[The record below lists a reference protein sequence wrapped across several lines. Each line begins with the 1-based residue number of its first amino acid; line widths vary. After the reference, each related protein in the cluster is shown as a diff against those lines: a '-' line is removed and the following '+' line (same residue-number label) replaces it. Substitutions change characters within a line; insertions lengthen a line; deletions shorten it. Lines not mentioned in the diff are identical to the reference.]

1 MTAPQHPSSA
11 ALSAPAVTSFLRRH
25 ALERPSHTALIDGA
39 TSESVTYAELLAQV
53 LAQAEQFRAAGI
65 AHGDRVG
72 ILGVNSLPY
81 AVTLLAL
88 SELGA
93 IAVPKN
99 TRLHHAELSTN
110 LQDAGVAALI
120 ADSGHREPA
129 TALADELDVTKR
141 FLLDGT
147 AEGWQSLERTAD
159 IGPAGH
165 SPAALAASPLPEG
178 VHGETTSTI
187 LYTSGTTGRAKGCML
202 AQRTWVGYA
211 QNMTS
216 SLRMSD
222 DDTYLAFLPLFHIA
236 GLGLLHSQLILGGT
250 VVTQAAA
257 DPAQMHAA
265 VKNHGVTIVMV
276 VPGIS
281 HPFVTHPDAA
291 PADESTL
298 RLLVSAVGLESA
310 EVVDAARTR
319 LGVEYMGIYGQ
330 TESGTKTTWAT
341 QEQFDRNPA
350 TYGKV
355 MPALAY
361 RLVDDEGND
370 VAPGEPGELLLR
382 GGTIMQ
388 GYWNRPD
395 ATAETL
401 AGGWHHTGDVF
412 VLQEDGTLRMV
423 DRTKYLIKTGGEN
436 VYPQEVENI
445 LKVHPK
451 VADVAVAGIP
461 DPEWGET
468 VKAFVIPRPDAEL
481 TRAELDAAVRAEVAG
496 YKAPRYIEFVD
507 EIPRNISGK
516 ILKNALAERP
526 TDESQRVIRNGQSG
540 KASR

>member
-1 MTAPQHPSSA
+1 M
-11 ALSAPAVTSFLRRH
+11 
-25 ALERPSHTALIDGA
+25 
-39 TSESVTYAELLAQV
+39 
-53 LAQAEQFRAAGI
+53 
-65 AHGDRVG
+65 G
-72 ILGVNSLPY
+72 ILGANSLPY
-81 AVTLLAL
+81 IVTLLSL

-99 TRLHHAELSTN
+99 TRLHHAERATN
-110 LQDAGVAALI
+110 LQEAGISALVADSAHRDIASELAEELGVA
-120 ADSGHREPA
+120 R
-129 TALADELDVTKR
+129 R
-141 FLLDGT
+141 FLLDG
-147 AEGWQSLERTAD
+147 AAGDGPDGWRALERAAATASD
-159 IGPAGH
+159 GT
-165 SPAALAASPLPEG
+165 SPAALAATPLSDD
-178 VHGETTSTI
+178 VHGEATSTI

-216 SLRMSD
+216 SLRMNG
-222 DDTYLAFLPLFHIA
+222 DDTYLAFLPLFHVA

-265 VKNHGVTIVMV
+265 VAKYGVTIVMV

-281 HPFVTHPDAA
+281 GPFVTHPDAA
-291 PADESTL
+291 PAGTSTL

-310 EVVDAARTR
+310 EVVEATRVR
-319 LGVEYMGIYGQ
+319 LGAEYMGIYGQ

-341 QEQFDRNPA
+341 QDRFDRNPA

-355 MPALAY
+355 MPALSY
-361 RLVDDEGND
+361 RLVDDDDND

-395 ATAETL
+395 ATADTL

-412 VLQEDGTLRMV
+412 ILQDDGTLRMV

-445 LKVHPK
+445 LKSHPK

-461 DPEWGET
+461 DAEWGET
-468 VKAFVIPRPDAEL
+468 VKAFVIAKPDVDL
-481 TRAELDAAVRAEVAG
+481 TRTELDAAVRAEVAG

-516 ILKNALAERP
+516 ILKNVLTERP
-526 TDESQRVIRNGQSG
+526 TDQSQRVNREG
-540 KASR
+540 R

>member
-1 MTAPQHPSSA
+1 MTAPSGSPSPAPSP
-11 ALSAPAVTSFLRRH
+11 ALSAPAATSFLRRH

-39 TSESVTYAELLAQV
+39 TGESLTYADLLSQV
-53 LAQAEQFRAAGI
+53 LAQADQFRDAGI
-65 AHGDRVG
+65 RPGDRVG

-81 AVTLLAL
+81 AVSLLAL
-88 SELGA
+88 AELGA

-99 TRLHHAELSTN
+99 TRLHAAELTTN
-110 LQDAGVAALI
+110 LQDAGVTALVADSAHRESAASI
-120 ADSGHREPA
+120 ADD
-129 TALADELDVTKR
+129 LAVVVR

-147 AEGWQSLERTAD
+147 ADGWTTLHR
-159 IGPAGH
+159 
-165 SPAALAASPLPEG
+165 SPATDSAATLAATPVPVES
-178 VHGETTSTI
+178 HGEATSTI

-216 SLRMSD
+216 SLRMSG
-222 DDTYLAFLPLFHIA
+222 DDTYLAFLPFFHIA

-257 DPAQMHAA
+257 DPAQMHAM
-265 VKNHGVTIVMV
+265 VRQHGVTIVMV

-281 HPFVTHPDAA
+281 GPFVHHPDAT
-291 PADESTL
+291 PAGESTL
-298 RLLVSAVGLESA
+298 RLLVSAVGLESR
-310 EVVDAARTR
+310 EVIDATRTR

-341 QEQFDRNPA
+341 QDQEERNPG
-350 TYGKV
+350 TYGTV

-361 RLVDDEGND
+361 RLVDDEGRD
-370 VAPGEPGELLLR
+370 VPPGAPGELLLR
-382 GGTIMQ
+382 GSTIMQ

-401 AGGWHHTGDVF
+401 SGGWHHTGDVF
-412 VLQEDGTLRMV
+412 VLEADGTLRMV

-461 DPEWGET
+461 DDEWGET
-468 VKAFVIPRPDAEL
+468 VKAFVIAKPGEDL
-481 TRAELDAAVRAEVAG
+481 TRTELDAAVRAEVAG
-496 YKAPRYIEFVD
+496 YKAPRFIEFVD
-507 EIPRNISGK
+507 QIPRNISGK
-516 ILKNALAERP
+516 ILKNELTARP
-526 TDESQRVIRNGQSG
+526 TDESQRVARKGH
-540 KASR
+540 

>member
-1 MTAPQHPSSA
+1 MTTPQAPPSP
-11 ALSAPAVTSFLRRH
+11 ALAAPAVTSFLRRH
-25 ALERPSHTALIDGA
+25 ALERPSHLALIDGA
-39 TSESVTYAELLAQV
+39 TREEVTYHDLLSQV
-53 LAQAEQFRAAGI
+53 LAQADQFREAGI
-65 AHGDRVG
+65 GPGDRVG

-88 SELGA
+88 SEVGA

-99 TRLHHAELSTN
+99 TRLHASELADN
-110 LQDAGVAALI
+110 LRDAGVTALV
-120 ADSGHREPA
+120 ADSAHREA
-129 TALADELDVTKR
+129 TRALADELVVVAP

-147 AEGWQSLERTAD
+147 ADGWTPLDRA
-159 IGPAGH
+159 PATTD
-165 SPAALAASPLPEG
+165 AATLAATPLPAD
-178 VHGETTSTI
+178 VHGEATSTI

-216 SLRMSD
+216 SLRMSG
-222 DDTYLAFLPLFHIA
+222 DDTYLAFLPFFHVA

-265 VKNHGVTIVMV
+265 VAEHGVTIVMV

-281 HPFVTHPDAA
+281 GPFVHYPDAA
-291 PADESTL
+291 PAGETSL
-298 RLLVSAVGLESA
+298 RLLVSAVGLESR
-310 EVVDAARTR
+310 EVMEAARDR

-341 QEQFDRNPA
+341 QEQENRNPG
-350 TYGKV
+350 TYGTV

-361 RLVDDEGND
+361 RLVDDEGRD
-370 VAPGEPGELLLR
+370 VPPGAPGELLLR
-382 GGTIMQ
+382 GNTIMQ

-412 VLQEDGTLRMV
+412 VLEDGGTLRMV

-468 VKAFVIPRPDAEL
+468 VKAFVIPEPDVEL
-481 TRAELDAAVRAEVAG
+481 TRTELDEAVRAEVAG
-496 YKAPRYIEFVD
+496 YKAPRFIEFVD
-507 EIPRNISGK
+507 QIPRNVSGK
-516 ILKNALAERP
+516 ILKNELTARA
-526 TDESQRVIRNGQSG
+526 TDESQRVPR
-540 KASR
+540 KER

>member
-1 MTAPQHPSSA
+1 MPTANAPSPV

-25 ALERPSHTALIDGA
+25 ALERPGHTALVDGA
-39 TSESVTYAELLAQV
+39 TGESITYAELLAQV
-53 LAQAEQFRAAGI
+53 LAQAEEFRAAGI
-65 AHGDRVG
+65 EFGDRVG

-81 AVTLLAL
+81 AVSLLSL

-99 TRLHHAELSTN
+99 TRLHHAELATN
-110 LQDAGVAALI
+110 LKDAGI
-120 ADSGHREPA
+120 AGVISDSAHRESA
-129 TALADELDVTKR
+129 TTLADELGVTRR
-141 FLLDGT
+141 FLLDGG
-147 AEGWQSLERTAD
+147 ASDAGPADRADGWQALERKAD
-159 IGPAGH
+159 AS
-165 SPAALAASPLPEG
+165 SPATLAATPLPEG

-187 LYTSGTTGRAKGCML
+187 LYTSGTTGQAKGCML

-216 SLRMSD
+216 SLRMSGN
-222 DDTYLAFLPLFHIA
+222 DTYLAFLPLFHVA

-265 VKNHGVTIVMV
+265 VAKYGVTIVMV

-281 HPFVTHPDAA
+281 GPFVNHPDAA
-291 PADESTL
+291 PAGTSTL

-310 EVVDAARTR
+310 EVVDATRNR
-319 LGVEYMGIYGQ
+319 LGAEYMGIYGQ

-341 QEQFDRNPA
+341 QEQFEANPA
-350 TYGKV
+350 TYGTV

-361 RLVDDEGND
+361 RLVDDDDVD

-382 GGTIMQ
+382 GSTIMQ

-412 VLQEDGTLRMV
+412 VLEADGTLRMV

-436 VYPQEVENI
+436 VYPQEVENL

-461 DPEWGET
+461 DAEWGET
-468 VKAFVIPRPDAEL
+468 VKAFVIPKPDVEL
-481 TRAELDAAVRAEVAG
+481 THAELDAAVRAEVAG
-496 YKAPRYIEFVD
+496 YKAPRFIEFVD

-516 ILKNALAERP
+516 ILKNVLTERP
-526 TDESQRVIRNGQSG
+526 TDESQRVT
-540 KASR
+540 KAGN

>member
-1 MTAPQHPSSA
+1 M
-11 ALSAPAVTSFLRRH
+11 
-25 ALERPSHTALIDGA
+25 DGA
-39 TSESVTYAELLAQV
+39 TGESLTYPDLLGRV

-65 AHGDRVG
+65 APGDRVG

-88 SELGA
+88 SEVGA
-93 IAVPKN
+93 IAVPQN
-99 TRLHHAELSTN
+99 TRLHAAELTTN
-110 LQDAGVAALI
+110 LQDAGVTALVADSAHREAATSI
-120 ADSGHREPA
+120 ADDLVVVA
-129 TALADELDVTKR
+129 R

-147 AEGWQSLERTAD
+147 AEGWTPLDRAAATVDTAT
-159 IGPAGH
+159 
-165 SPAALAASPLPEG
+165 LAATPVPDES
-178 VHGETTSTI
+178 HGEATSTI

-216 SLRMSD
+216 SLRMNR
-222 DDTYLAFLPLFHIA
+222 DDTYLAFLPLFHVA

-265 VKNHGVTIVMV
+265 VKKHGVTIVMV

-281 HPFVTHPDAA
+281 GPFVTHPDAA
-291 PADESTL
+291 PAGDTTL
-298 RLLVSAVGLESA
+298 RLLVSAVGLESR
-310 EVVDAARTR
+310 EVIEATRTR

-341 QEQFDRNPA
+341 QDQVDRNPS
-350 TYGKV
+350 TYGTV

-361 RLVDDEGND
+361 RLVDDAGRD

-382 GGTIMQ
+382 GSTVMQ
-388 GYWNRPD
+388 GYWNRPA

-412 VLQEDGTLRMV
+412 VLQDDGTLRMV

-461 DPEWGET
+461 DAEWGET
-468 VKAFVIPRPDAEL
+468 VKAFVIPEPGVEL
-481 TRAELDAAVRAEVAG
+481 TRAELDEAVRTEVAG
-496 YKAPRYIEFVD
+496 YKAPRFIEFVD
-507 EIPRNISGK
+507 QIPRNVSGK
-516 ILKNALAERP
+516 ILKNELTARP
-526 TDESQRVIRNGQSG
+526 TDESQRVARKGR
-540 KASR
+540 SRDGH